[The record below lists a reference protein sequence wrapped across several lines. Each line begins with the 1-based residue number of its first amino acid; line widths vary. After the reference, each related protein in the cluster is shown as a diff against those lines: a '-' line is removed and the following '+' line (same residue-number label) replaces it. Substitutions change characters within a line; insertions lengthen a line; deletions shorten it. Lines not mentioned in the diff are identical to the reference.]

1 MMLGRLASGGLATV
15 LLITF
20 LALGYARVLYAPR
33 RVYIGIAVLVALTL
47 IGSQFLPSQNIF
59 RIRIADSFGFG
70 GLVLLWMAPVIAYG
84 FLIWWIRRKIRLR
97 EGNDGS

>member
-1 MMLGRLASGGLATV
+1 MLERLASGGLVTV

-20 LALGYARVLYAPR
+20 LALGYARVLRAPR
-33 RVYIGIAVLVALTL
+33 WVYTGISMLVVVTI
-47 IGSQFLPSQNIF
+47 IGSQFLPSENIF

-70 GLVLLWMAPVIAYG
+70 GRFMLWSSPVIAYG
-84 FLIWWIRRKIRLR
+84 VLIWWIRRKTRAR

>member
-1 MMLGRLASGGLATV
+1 MLDRLASGGLVTV

-20 LALGYARVLYAPR
+20 LALGYARVLNAPR
-33 RVYIGIAVLVALTL
+33 RVYIVIAVLVVLTI
-47 IGSQFLPSQNIF
+47 IGSQFLPTENIF

-70 GLVLLWMAPVIAYG
+70 ARALLWMTPAIGYG
-84 FLIWWIRRKIRLR
+84 LLIWWIRRKTRAQ